1 MIKIWV
7 IIWLSLT
14 FLLLLYPFGLVLNFI
29 YKFGI
34 KYISQFL
41 SSLREKKM
49 MYKMKEDLIDSNIIE
64 EDIEVS
70 EDEKEISL
78 IQEESISVET
88 IEAIPVF
95 NTTNVV
101 DLLVPN
107 PDKEEG
113 QDSKEDNKKRKKE
126 MEKIVYQALV
136 LRKEWKFDDYEKKII
151 EWLAIEPD
159 DRDLNKLLADY
170 YFNLWNHKK
179 ALSLLKKIVEFD
191 PTDHKAIW
199 QIGEMYLIS
208 GDFETAELL
217 VEKAISLNQS
227 NPKYYISMVEI
238 LYNTDRKKYA
248 VDVMEKVVKLRP
260 TNTVYLLTLAD
271 LCLEIQ
277 NFDLAKKNYFRVL
290 EYEPTNDKAKAKLKS
305 LT

>member
-1 MIKIWV
+1 
-7 IIWLSLT
+7 
-14 FLLLLYPFGLVLNFI
+14 
-29 YKFGI
+29 
-34 KYISQFL
+34 
-41 SSLREKKM
+41 
-49 MYKMKEDLIDSNIIE
+49 MKEDLIDNNIIDENTELSQEDEEDRAIIE
-64 EDIEVS
+64 EELMTVEVTES
-70 EDEKEISL
+70 FSDWLSQSITESVL
-78 IQEESISVET
+78 IQENLDQED
-88 IEAIPVF
+88 
-95 NTTNVV
+95 TNQ
-101 DLLVPN
+101 
-107 PDKEEG
+107 DKE
-113 QDSKEDNKKRKKE
+113 NIKKKKKE
-126 MEKIVYQALV
+126 LEKIVYQALV

-151 EWLAIEPD
+151 EWLAIDPD

-179 ALSLLKKIVEFD
+179 ALSLLKKIVEAD

-248 VDVMEKVVKLRP
+248 VDVMEKVIKLRP

-290 EYEPTNDKAKAKLKS
+290 EYEPTNEKAKAKLRS